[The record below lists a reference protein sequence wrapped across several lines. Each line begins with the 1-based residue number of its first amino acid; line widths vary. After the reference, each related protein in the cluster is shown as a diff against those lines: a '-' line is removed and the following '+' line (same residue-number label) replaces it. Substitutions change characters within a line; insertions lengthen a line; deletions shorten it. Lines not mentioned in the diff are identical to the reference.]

1 MAAQKS
7 GMDVAGNVSLIKA
20 SIPSGLIQE
29 KHAVLSRIS
38 SFIGS
43 LLCGVLFT
51 GVVAAAEITPDALVK
66 STVTDVLQIIK
77 QNRDRRTLVD
87 VAEKK
92 VVPHFDFEYMTRL
105 AVGKAWREATPEQ
118 KRALQDNFR
127 ALLVNTYTTALSQQ
141 DTADPTFE
149 VKPVQVAPGQNDVT
163 VHSVVSQPGKQPVA
177 LDYRMERKNDGW
189 KVYDVIVENLSLV
202 TNYRSTFASEIAKG
216 GIDGLIKT
224 LQAKN
229 KQIGTT

>member
-1 MAAQKS
+1 M
-7 GMDVAGNVSLIKA
+7 
-20 SIPSGLIQE
+20 
-29 KHAVLSRIS
+29 LSRIS
-38 SFIGS
+38 RFFAA
-43 LLCGVLFT
+43 LLCGALFT
-51 GVVAAAEITPDALVK
+51 GVVAAAETAPDALVK
-66 STVTDVLQIIK
+66 NTVADVLQIIK

-92 VVPHFDFEYMTRL
+92 VLPHFDFEYMTRL

-118 KRALQDNFR
+118 RKALENNFR
-127 ALLVNTYTTALSQQ
+127 SLLVNTYATALSQQ
-141 DTADPTFE
+141 DTIDPTFE
-149 VKPVQVAPGQNDVT
+149 VKPVQVPAGQNDVI
-163 VHSVVSQPGKQPVA
+163 VHSVVSQAAGKPVA
-177 LDYRMERKNDGW
+177 VDYRMERKNDGW

-229 KQIGTT
+229 KQIGTG